1 VKQDE
6 NFRSLEDNVLNS
18 LCMIS
23 LQRESQPII
32 FQAKFVNKLISLI
45 ALSERELELLDFL
58 QSGGTNQFDDSEYKE
73 PKKFLIRIGKI
84 KQIYDRILKWL
95 IIITNCLMF
104 RENWSKMFTG
114 QPFQSIKNYLIE
126 NQDRSLENSFTIIT
140 ELNQLDDSQS
150 ELKSFIIGA
159 NHSDSELSEIGG
171 SKSKKVREKDGF
183 IMQYIKA
190 IKSEAK
196 VALLLIE
203 NSKNI
208 KSVS

>member
-1 VKQDE
+1 MKQDE

-84 KQIYDRILKWL
+84 KQIYDRILK
-95 IIITNCLMF
+95 
-104 RENWSKMFTG
+104 
-114 QPFQSIKNYLIE
+114 
-126 NQDRSLENSFTIIT
+126 
-140 ELNQLDDSQS
+140 
-150 ELKSFIIGA
+150 
-159 NHSDSELSEIGG
+159 
-171 SKSKKVREKDGF
+171 
-183 IMQYIKA
+183 
-190 IKSEAK
+190 
-196 VALLLIE
+196 
-203 NSKNI
+203 
-208 KSVS
+208 